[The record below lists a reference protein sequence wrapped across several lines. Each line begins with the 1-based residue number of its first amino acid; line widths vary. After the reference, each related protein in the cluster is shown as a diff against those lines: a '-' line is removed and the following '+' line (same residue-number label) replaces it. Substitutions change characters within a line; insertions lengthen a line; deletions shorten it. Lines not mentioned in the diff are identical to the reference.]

1 MRETAGGGKSTST
14 IRTYRSP
21 GLLSLRVHHS
31 IAFSTAPGR
40 PQNGWDQ
47 GLYFLLPTPTNH
59 SHGNRSD
66 LRMHAGGA
74 YRLEAAVIDDQ
85 LAFRL
90 TDKATG
96 GRAAVSRGF
105 PPAGAEEGSPVGVPL
120 TPTVQV
126 GEADLAQL
134 NDARRLRAYGEALGV
149 VVARALARAGGVGE
163 RARVVE
169 WSGDFSALGLVS
181 LRYARCD

>member
-1 MRETAGGGKSTST
+1 M
-14 IRTYRSP
+14 
-21 GLLSLRVHHS
+21 HHS

-47 GLYFLLPTPTNH
+47 GLYFLLPTPVNH
-59 SHGNRSD
+59 SHGSSSD

-74 YRLEAAVIDDQ
+74 YRLEAAIIDDQ

-105 PPAGAEEGSPVGVPL
+105 PPAGADEGSAVAPP
-120 TPTVQV
+120 TPTLEV

-134 NDARRLRAYGEALGV
+134 NDAPRLRAYGEALGV

-169 WSGDFSALGLVS
+169 WSGDFSALGLVA
-181 LRYARCD
+181 LRYAV